1 MTSEHAPNSVH
12 SQWICLSIDST
23 SSNHILV
30 KGINKL
36 YILLWTE
43 NVINH
48 KDEEGFTPLMWA
60 AAHGQ
65 IAVVEFLLQNV
76 RKKSTPHFKFLHF
89 LCSLFSLRFVSS
101 TIYLK
106 LVKFSVKFH
115 FQTNWLTCFFF
126 FFSIISGC
134 RSSDFGER
142 ERKCSLTGLQQR
154 VHRYCENA
162 ARLWS
167 WCQWV
172 WLGKT
177 LAWIYIGVCFGQ
189 NFKAEH
195 SVGLDFKLFSQP
207 YIGCPLIT

>member
-106 LVKFSVKFH
+106 LVKLSVKFH

-126 FFSIISGC
+126 FFHYFRVQILRFWGK
-134 RSSDFGER
+134 GEKVLSHWLAAKGTQILW
-142 ERKCSLTGLQQR
+142 KCCSTVELMSMSMTG
-154 VHRYCENA
+154 
-162 ARLWS
+162 
-167 WCQWV
+167 
-172 WLGKT
+172 
-177 LAWIYIGVCFGQ
+177 
-189 NFKAEH
+189 
-195 SVGLDFKLFSQP
+195 
-207 YIGCPLIT
+207 

>member
-126 FFSIISGC
+126 FFPLFQGADPQI
-134 RSSDFGER
+134 
-142 ERKCSLTGLQQR
+142 
-154 VHRYCENA
+154 
-162 ARLWS
+162 
-167 WCQWV
+167 
-172 WLGKT
+172 LGKGRESALS
-177 LAWIYIGVCFGQ
+177 LACSKGYTDIVKMLLDCGVDV
-189 NFKAEH
+189 NEYDW
-195 SVGLDFKLFSQP
+195 VRP
-207 YIGCPLIT
+207 